1 MALGQNTKSY
11 ETPNHP
17 YQGERISEERS
28 LTDRYGLQ
36 NKEELWRAESE
47 LRDYRREARNLLAEQ
62 AQGAAA
68 DEDEVAETNEFVSH
82 LQRIGI
88 LDDNDEL
95 DDVLLLDVTDVLERR
110 LQTVAYR
117 RGLANTPQQARQ
129 FVVHGH
135 VTVDGRRVQAPSY
148 KVEVAE
154 EGTVEFDE
162 NSPLADEL
170 HPERAEGNE

>member
-1 MALGQNTKSY
+1 MALGKNTKFY

-17 YQGERISEERS
+17 YQGERISEESS
-28 LTDRYGLQ
+28 LIDRYGLQ
-36 NKEELWRAESE
+36 NKEELWRAQSE
-47 LRDYRREARNLLAEQ
+47 LRGYRREARNILAQ
-62 AQGAAA
+62 RAQG
-68 DEDEVAETNEFVSH
+68 DTEVTEGEEFVSR
-82 LQRIGI
+82 LQRVGI
-88 LDDNDEL
+88 LDDGDEL

-117 RGLANTPQQARQ
+117 NGLGNTPDQARQ

-135 VTVDGRRVQAPSY
+135 VKVDDQRVQAPSY
-148 KVEVAE
+148 TVGVNE
-154 EGTVEFDE
+154 ESTVHFDE

>member
-1 MALGQNTKSY
+1 MALGENTKFY

-17 YQGERISEERS
+17 FQGERISEEHS
-28 LTDRYGLQ
+28 LLDRYGLK
-36 NKEELWRAESE
+36 NKEELWRAQSE
-47 LRDYRREARNLLAEQ
+47 LRGYRREARNILAQ
-62 AQGAAA
+62 RAQGDTEAA
-68 DEDEVAETNEFVSH
+68 EGEEFVSH
-82 LQRIGI
+82 LQRIGV
-88 LDDNDEL
+88 LDDGDEL
-95 DDVLLLDVTDVLERR
+95 DDVLLLDVTDLLERR

-117 RGLANTPQQARQ
+117 QGLANTPNQARQ
-129 FVVHGH
+129 FVSHGH

-154 EGTVEFDE
+154 QGSVQFDE